1 MRTGRWSRTLAALA
15 AIFVLL
21 AALPAQAIDVSV
33 TATVPSPI
41 PPEPPPT
48 AVIFKGIAYPS
59 STVTIQKD
67 GVTAV
72 QVPADP
78 QARFDITVGSL
89 SAGTYTFGVFATDS
103 LSRQSPTS
111 SFTVTLTTG
120 TTVTITGI
128 FLGPTIVADR
138 TSLTFG
144 ETVTVFGA
152 TSPSSTVH
160 VFVSSDE
167 EREYTT
173 TAGTD
178 GLWTKQLFADDLKA
192 GDHVA
197 RSKAEESGGMISEF
211 SNSVAFTVAS
221 ITDPDAG
228 YIDAD
233 INKDKE
239 VNIIDFSILL
249 FYWQQKNPA
258 NARADINHDS
268 TVNIIDFSVML
279 YFWTGQK

>member
-1 MRTGRWSRTLAALA
+1 MRTGSMFRTLTALVVVFGFA
-15 AIFVLL
+15 FGTA
-21 AALPAQAIDVSV
+21 AQAIDVNVS
-33 TATVPSPI
+33 ATVASPT
-41 PPEPPPT
+41 PPENPT

-67 GVTAV
+67 GVTAA

-78 QARFDITVGSL
+78 QARFEVSVGSL
-89 SAGTYTFGVFATDS
+89 AAGTYTFSIFSVDAV
-103 LSRQSPTS
+103 SRQSPTS

-138 TSLTFG
+138 TSLTLG

-152 TSPSSTVH
+152 TSPTSTVH
-160 VFVSSDE
+160 VYVASE
-167 EREYTT
+167 TEREYTT

-178 GLWTKQLFADDLKA
+178 GLWTKQLFADDLQA
-192 GDHVA
+192 GSHTA
-197 RSKAEESGGMISEF
+197 RSKAEDPNGMISEF
-211 SNSVAFTVAS
+211 SNTVAFTVAS

-228 YIDAD
+228 FIDAD
-233 INKDKE
+233 INKDTK
-239 VNIIDFSILL
+239 VDIIDFSILL
-249 FYWQQKNPA
+249 FYWQQRTPA
-258 NARADINHDS
+258 NARADINHDG

-279 YFWTGQK
+279 FFWTDTK

>member
-1 MRTGRWSRTLAALA
+1 MRTGRRFRILVTLVAF
-15 AIFVLL
+15 FVLF
-21 AALPAQAIDVSV
+21 AGNPTQALDISV

-67 GVTAV
+67 GVTVV

-89 SAGTYTFGVFATDS
+89 SAGTYTFGVYATDS
-103 LSRQSPTS
+103 LSRQSPSS

-138 TSLTFG
+138 TSLSLG

-160 VFVSSDE
+160 VYVASDE

-173 TAGTD
+173 KAGTD
-178 GLWTKQLFADDLKA
+178 GLWTKQLFADDLQT

-197 RSKAEESGGMISEF
+197 RSKAEDPEGLISEF

-221 ITDPDAG
+221 VTNPNAG

-233 INKDKE
+233 INMDGN
-239 VNIIDFSILL
+239 VDIIDFSILL
-249 FYWQQKNPA
+249 YYWLQRNPA

>member
-1 MRTGRWSRTLAALA
+1 MRTGRSFRILVALA
-15 AIFVLL
+15 AFFVFLVS
-21 AALPAQAIDVSV
+21 LPAQAIDVSV
-33 TATVPSPI
+33 TATVPSPT

-72 QVPADP
+72 QVPADS

-89 SAGTYTFGVFATDS
+89 SAGTYTFGVYATDS
-103 LSRQSPTS
+103 LGRQSPTS
-111 SFTVTLTTG
+111 SFTVTLTLG
-120 TTVTITGI
+120 TTVTITGV

-138 TSLTFG
+138 TLLTLG
-144 ETVTVFGA
+144 ETVTVYGA

-160 VFVSSDE
+160 VFVASDE

-173 TAGTD
+173 RAGTD
-178 GLWTKQLFADDLKA
+178 GLWTKQLFANDLQA
-192 GDHVA
+192 GAHTA
-197 RSKAEESGGMISEF
+197 RSKAEDPEGMISEF

-221 ITDPDAG
+221 STDPDAG
-228 YIDAD
+228 FIDAD
-233 INKDKE
+233 INKDTK
-239 VNIIDFSILL
+239 VDIIDFSILL
-249 FYWQQKNPA
+249 FYWQQKNPS